1 MKKLSILICLLI
13 FTQVNLLAQIDISQK
28 VIASVNKSA
37 SKDFLDYFN
46 DKVETHILS
55 DDDIFSKEQ
64 AVAIL
69 EKFFKDNPVK
79 KLSNLHESKSKNDT
93 KFIVADILAGNSNYR
108 MSILIK
114 KTGEIQHIHQFRIE
128 TAND

>member
-1 MKKLSILICLLI
+1 MKKQIILLI
-13 FTQVNLLAQIDISQK
+13 VLFISHFNLLAQTDISQK
-28 VIASVNKSA
+28 VIASINKSA
-37 SKDFLDYFN
+37 AKDFLAYFN

-79 KLSNLHESKSKNDT
+79 KMSNMHESKSKNDT
-93 KFIVADILAGNSNYR
+93 KFIVADILAGSSNYR

-114 KTGEIQHIHQFRIE
+114 KTEDIQHIHQFRIE

>member
-1 MKKLSILICLLI
+1 MKKNSLLI
-13 FTQVNLLAQIDISQK
+13 FISVFLNLGLFGQTDISQK
-28 VIASVNKSA
+28 IIGSFNKSA
-37 SKDFLDYFN
+37 SKDFLLYFN
-46 DKVETHILS
+46 DKVETHILN

-69 EKFFKDNPVK
+69 EKFFKENPVK

-93 KFIVADILAGNSNYR
+93 KFIVADILAGNGNYR
-108 MSILIK
+108 LSILIK
-114 KTGEIQHIHQFRIE
+114 KTEEQQHIHQFRIE